1 MDYQHIIEKGTL
13 IYSSLPS
20 DRKLRSWQIRE
31 SQCTVMFY
39 EKEPL
44 TDIETIIL
52 KLLYSCEGEEVTRE
66 ELGMKLGF
74 DMANRLYENVQFY
87 EDRAEKVFFKKLL
100 ESSFKWKLIVEE
112 SNVLPK
118 AEDSSDISGVEE
130 NKQVEP
136 KKIIRL
142 TNLGK
147 IALEEN
153 CKFKIYKGKKQLLEN
168 INKLH
173 LLLNEKIN

>member
-66 ELGMKLGF
+66 ELGMKLVLTWPIGC
-74 DMANRLYENVQFY
+74 MKKYNSMKIVQRKFSLRNY
-87 EDRAEKVFFKKLL
+87 WNLL
-100 ESSFKWKLIVEE
+100 QME
-112 SNVLPK
+112 
-118 AEDSSDISGVEE
+118 
-130 NKQVEP
+130 
-136 KKIIRL
+136 
-142 TNLGK
+142 TY
-147 IALEEN
+147 
-153 CKFKIYKGKKQLLEN
+153 C
-168 INKLH
+168 
-173 LLLNEKIN
+173 

>member
-112 SNVLPK
+112 SNVLIFIMTGSPCGTFGKVSCIERILPSK
-118 AEDSSDISGVEE
+118 ANSI
-130 NKQVEP
+130 
-136 KKIIRL
+136 
-142 TNLGK
+142 
-147 IALEEN
+147 
-153 CKFKIYKGKKQLLEN
+153 
-168 INKLH
+168 
-173 LLLNEKIN
+173 